1 MEDDHQLT
9 PVSTST
15 TKKKYVTRLQ
25 SACKKRKS
33 KCDGREPCRRC
44 LSSEIDCTYVSSYNR
59 VQRLNPQRRG
69 RITAGKARTSSRTA
83 AKSSNASNS
92 SQRTEEENQDPHT
105 ENSQSIPPN
114 PARLASEGD
123 ASAHGFLRR
132 VSDHLAKVGQGLPR
146 SLFSREQDFLD
157 SNDPSIFT
165 LPPKTITQGYVD
177 CFFDH
182 ASVTYRYV
190 SRSELVDT
198 FEKVYAD
205 DQSVTR
211 DHDRMAVLFS
221 VMAIGC
227 LCMSSWKNEPLP
239 PWRQK
244 SYKFL
249 QAAEARLAKTQGQ
262 FPPSV
267 RHIQAVM
274 LKCQFE
280 VGSGR
285 FNSAWMSLGCAVR
298 LSQMIDIH
306 REQKLCDPIEGH
318 FRRCL
323 FWAMFMIDRYLA
335 AILGR
340 PMAIHDSDVN
350 MSYPYPLNHTVECYL
365 STTEKRLT
373 KILGLAI
380 SRLYLGAVHTPES
393 QEQIVTKLEQEI
405 DDWLRDTPDFF
416 HPRKEKERGGDQEFY
431 EVSWVLRRQQRTTQ
445 AAFLFSKM
453 MIYRGYL
460 LREFLDQTPSTPSSS
475 SCSGR
480 IRACVDNALAMVSLA
495 TNVGA
500 DECKYNAAFWTTS
513 HFLFCATSILLVYCI
528 LYPDSDDTNKVHA
541 AIEDAMKVHRE
552 LDYGAHINDQK
563 LLEESCS
570 RVHINPTIYR
580 LDSHTQEPLE
590 SNKAS
595 N

>member
-1 MEDDHQLT
+1 
-9 PVSTST
+9 
-15 TKKKYVTRLQ
+15 
-25 SACKKRKS
+25 
-33 KCDGREPCRRC
+33 
-44 LSSEIDCTYVSSYNR
+44 
-59 VQRLNPQRRG
+59 
-69 RITAGKARTSSRTA
+69 
-83 AKSSNASNS
+83 
-92 SQRTEEENQDPHT
+92 
-105 ENSQSIPPN
+105 
-114 PARLASEGD
+114 
-123 ASAHGFLRR
+123 
-132 VSDHLAKVGQGLPR
+132 
-146 SLFSREQDFLD
+146 
-157 SNDPSIFT
+157 
-165 LPPKTITQGYVD
+165 
-177 CFFDH
+177 
-182 ASVTYRYV
+182 
-190 SRSELVDT
+190 
-198 FEKVYAD
+198 
-205 DQSVTR
+205 
-211 DHDRMAVLFS
+211 MAVLLS

-239 PWRQK
+239 PWRQN

-249 QAAEARLAKTQGQ
+249 QAAETRLAKTQGQ
-262 FPPSV
+262 FPPSM

-298 LSQMIDIH
+298 LSQMVDIH

-350 MSYPYPLNHTVECYL
+350 MSYPHVVNPAVECYL
-365 STTEKRLT
+365 STTEKRLITGVVAHARLT

-393 QEQIVTKLEQEI
+393 QEQIVTELEREI

-416 HPRKEKERGGDQEFY
+416 HPRQEQEKGGDQEFY

-445 AAFLFSKM
+445 AAFLFNKM

-528 LYPDSDDTNKVHA
+528 LYPDSDDTDKVHA

-570 RVHINPTIYR
+570 RVHIVRHMNSTSPVGNAEVVMQSGNSPWSHSDQVSISNFLTSQTLSENQIVLNDNMQQMSAPTSHSQTRPTDISMFEMSGTIEPNHLPLGQPHTGVFGEQQGFQLTSFGSVSDFDMI
-580 LDSHTQEPLE
+580 LDIGFDNTPNTTRRGPGLG
-590 SNKAS
+590 
-595 N
+595 